1 MKLELAEIFSCL
13 IQLLID
19 DSRFEFEAEC
29 AKTSDSSKE
38 FHPALM

>member
-1 MKLELAEIFSCL
+1 MKLELAEIFLCL

-19 DSRFEFEAEC
+19 DSRFELDTEC
-29 AKTSDSSKE
+29 AKTLDSSKE